1 MKKVLSL
8 LLVLLL
14 TFTITGCAKDDTFTV
29 ALLVPG
35 AVTDGG
41 WSQSAYEGLL
51 AVEEE
56 LEGVEIR
63 YTENVT
69 SANAEKVMADYARA
83 GVEVVIGHGMEY
95 FDIADAINEDYE
107 DTFFVITSTT
117 AHQGPNIGSIKTNVM
132 EMGFI
137 AGYMLY
143 EMGHDEMI
151 FFESAP
157 YTSIIQSGWGAVAGF
172 EYAHS
177 MDSSGREIKT
187 DIVLMNNNND
197 VSAAKTLALTMA
209 NSADWDVEKLA
220 FCSNSNDATRG
231 SILAAEE
238 LGIPM
243 VGFYSQKQEE
253 SDYVLMDV
261 LTDNNKTFIEV
272 VKLVMDGEAEGINY
286 NFGVADDVVFPTDL
300 YTTFA
305 DGIPAGLQDTLD
317 QLVAD
322 IASGALDATQI
333 TKDWAEANG
342 EA

>member
-8 LLVLLL
+8 LLVLLV
-14 TFTITGCAKDDTFTV
+14 TFTIAGCAKDETFTV

-51 AVEEE
+51 AIEEE
-56 LEGVEIR
+56 LEDVEIR

-83 GVEVVIGHGMEY
+83 GVDVVIGHGMEY
-95 FDIADAINEDYE
+95 FDIADAINEEYE

-117 AHQGPNIGSIKTNVM
+117 SHQADNIASIKTNVM

-137 AGYMLY
+137 AGYVLY

-157 YTSIIQSGWGAVAGF
+157 YTSIVQSGWGAAAGF
-172 EYAHS
+172 EYANS
-177 MDSSGREIKT
+177 IDTSGREIKT

-197 VSAAKTLALTMA
+197 VNASKTLALTMA
-209 NSADWDVEKLA
+209 NSADWNVDKLA

-243 VGFYSQKQEE
+243 VGFYSQKQSE

-261 LTDNNKTFIEV
+261 LTDNNKTFTQV
-272 VKLVMDGEAEGINY
+272 VELIRAGNAEGINY
-286 NFGVADDVVFPTDL
+286 NFGVADEVVFPTEL
-300 YTTFA
+300 YSSFN
-305 DGIPAGLQDTLD
+305 GGVPAGLQDVLD
-317 QLVAD
+317 QLVED
-322 IASGALDATQI
+322 IASGKIDATQI